1 MLASALGAIIFGR
14 VADILGRKRIYGY
27 EVLILAAGA
36 IASALAPTFTWL
48 LAFRAILG
56 IGIGGDYP
64 VSATIMSEYSGKQNR
79 GRMIGLVFAMQG
91 AGLIVGPLIAAA
103 LLAAHIPA
111 GITWRVL
118 LALGAIP
125 GLAVFYLRR
134 KIHETP
140 RFALA
145 SGATQE
151 AKAAIAAATGEA
163 VATPAVGDA
172 VIRLPHGALDGFA
185 ILFRNPRLLK
195 WLIGTSAAWALMD
208 FCYYGNSIS
217 TPEILSLINRHGT
230 ELDNV
235 LIQLAIFAVCALPG
249 YILAILLMDRT
260 GRRSIQTLGFGV
272 MGLMFLL
279 IGLVPAVTV
288 TVVPFVLLF
297 GVSYFFTQ
305 FGPNT
310 TTFVYPAEIFP
321 VEVRTTGHGIS
332 AAAGKLGAFI
342 GAFLFPVFIAAPMGI
357 RGARDRGHRGHHRH
371 GGHRGAAARTQGQEP
386 GGVGRRSA
394 RARTPRGHM
403 GGSGMSYR
411 IVVGIDASTHSAAAL
426 RWAVRHAAGRQDAVV
441 ITVLAWQMP
450 LVSNPAAF
458 DREALQRTYEKLLA
472 ETVSEALPSPGLP
485 VGRCAVL
492 GDPIDVLVEAS
503 RDAQLLVV
511 GSRGR
516 SPFAGVILG
525 SVSQACAARAACPV
539 VVVKEPNADGRET
552 AGALPHARATT
563 RIAPAHSSLATP
575 ESNDLEALSPLT
587 PPVGSQR
594 DGTQPR

>member
-1 MLASALGAIIFGR
+1 MTTTHLAASQPDTGLEAIDRAGISRFQWKIMFVSGMGFFTDAYDLFVIGIVVYLVKPEWHLSTDHVAWLNSATLLASALGAIIFGR

-36 IASALAPTFTWL
+36 IASAFSPNFIWL
-48 LAFRAILG
+48 LVCRAILG

-91 AGLIVGPLIAAA
+91 AGLIVGPLIAAV
-103 LLAAHIPA
+103 LLAAHLPA

-134 KIHETP
+134 QIHETP

-145 SGATQE
+145 GGATRE
-151 AKAAIAAATGEA
+151 AKAAIAAATGKA
-163 VATPAVGDA
+163 VAAPAPADT

-185 ILFRNPRLLK
+185 VLFRSPRMLK

-235 LIQLAIFAVCALPG
+235 LIQLAIFAVFALPG
-249 YILAILLMDRT
+249 YVLAILLLDRS

-272 MGLMFLL
+272 MGLMFLA
-279 IGLVPAVTV
+279 IGLIPAVTV

-332 AAAGKLGAFI
+332 AAAGKLGAFV
-342 GAFLFPVFIAAPMGI
+342 GAFLFPVFIATSMGI
-357 RGARDRGHRGHHRH
+357 KGALVIAGIVAIAGM
-371 GGHRGAAARTQGQEP
+371 AATVALLPEP
-386 GGVGRRSA
+386 
-394 RARTPRGHM
+394 
-403 GGSGMSYR
+403 
-411 IVVGIDASTHSAAAL
+411 
-426 RWAVRHAAGRQDAVV
+426 
-441 ITVLAWQMP
+441 
-450 LVSNPAAF
+450 
-458 DREALQRTYEKLLA
+458 K
-472 ETVSEALPSPGLP
+472 
-485 VGRCAVL
+485 
-492 GDPIDVLVEAS
+492 
-503 RDAQLLVV
+503 
-511 GSRGR
+511 GR
-516 SPFAGVILG
+516 SLEELEEEAHALAP
-525 SVSQACAARAACPV
+525 REV
-539 VVVKEPNADGRET
+539 VW
-552 AGALPHARATT
+552 
-563 RIAPAHSSLATP
+563 
-575 ESNDLEALSPLT
+575 EA
-587 PPVGSQR
+587 VA
-594 DGTQPR
+594 